1 MAVPLP
7 AANLSSHD
15 STPSDTPCRFPLC
28 GLFRRYDLL
37 QRYAQVGD
45 LAEGPSDCLGLRLR
59 PDPFDAHWVVVRD
72 LFVGFIHK
80 AAKIIGFLL
89 LLYVGGSMILE
100 GIKNDEEPRDLNG
113 IRNIIIGAIATS
125 IDALA
130 VGVSMSLGQAG
141 QDPLAVDHAIM
152 VNTMIADHVAVF
164 VVTMLSVFAGMFGG
178 YRVGRRY
185 GRPAEIIGGT
195 VLIGIGIGVLLGY
208 F

>member
-1 MAVPLP
+1 MIVLQAILLAVSLC
-7 AANLSSHD
+7 ADCFAVTTCSSVTLK
-15 STPSDTPCRFPLC
+15 SVTWRKVLQIALVFAFVQTLLMLI
-28 GLFRRYDLL
+28 GWLF
-37 QRYAQVGD
+37 G
-45 LAEGPSDCLGLRLR
+45 
-59 PDPFDAHWVVVRD
+59 D

-178 YRVGRRY
+178 YGVGRRY

-195 VLIGIGIGVLLGY
+195 GLICIGIGILLGY

>member
-1 MAVPLP
+1 MIVLQAILLAVSLC
-7 AANLSSHD
+7 ADCFAVTTCSSVTLK
-15 STPSDTPCRFPLC
+15 SVTWRKVLQIALIFAFVQTLLMLI
-28 GLFRRYDLL
+28 GWLF
-37 QRYAQVGD
+37 G
-45 LAEGPSDCLGLRLR
+45 
-59 PDPFDAHWVVVRD
+59 D

-100 GIKNDEEPRDLNG
+100 GLKNDEEPRDLNG

-130 VGVSMSLGQAG
+130 VGVSMSLGQVG
-141 QDPLAVDHAIM
+141 QDPLAVGHAIM

>member
-1 MAVPLP
+1 MIVLQAILLAVSLC
-7 AANLSSHD
+7 ADCFAVTTCSSGTLK
-15 STPSDTPCRFPLC
+15 SVTWRKVLQIALVFAFVQTLLMLI
-28 GLFRRYDLL
+28 GWLF
-37 QRYAQVGD
+37 G
-45 LAEGPSDCLGLRLR
+45 
-59 PDPFDAHWVVVRD
+59 D

-100 GIKNDEEPRDLNG
+100 GIRNEEEPRDLNG
-113 IRNIIIGAIATS
+113 MRNIIIGAIATS

-130 VGVSMSLGQAG
+130 VGVSMSLGQVG

-164 VVTMLSVFAGMFGG
+164 FVTMLSVFAGMFGG